1 MFIWVLNTPL
11 SQKLKNRGNEPSKMK
26 KAGSKKR
33 KILKKMNL
41 QTVLDTK
48 NKKESFS
55 EKTKKQ
61 KKTKTRYRSFSFI
74 GEYVEIGNVI
84 KIVL

>member
-1 MFIWVLNTPL
+1 MFIWVLNTHL
-11 SQKLKNRGNEPSKMK
+11 GQKLKNRGNEPSKMK

-61 KKTKTRYRSFSFI
+61 KKQKQDTDHFHLLENMQRL
-74 GEYVEIGNVI
+74 EM
-84 KIVL
+84 L

>member
-11 SQKLKNRGNEPSKMK
+11 GQKLKNRGNEPSKMK

-61 KKTKTRYRSFSFI
+61 EKQKQDTDHFHLL
-74 GEYVEIGNVI
+74 ENM
-84 KIVL
+84 

>member
-1 MFIWVLNTPL
+1 
-11 SQKLKNRGNEPSKMK
+11 MK

-61 KKTKTRYRSFSFI
+61 KKQKQDTDHFHLL
-74 GEYVEIGNVI
+74 ENM
-84 KIVL
+84 

>member
-11 SQKLKNRGNEPSKMK
+11 GQKLKNRGNEPSKMK

-33 KILKKMNL
+33 KILKKLNL

-61 KKTKTRYRSFSFI
+61 KQKQDTDHFHLL
-74 GEYVEIGNVI
+74 ENM
-84 KIVL
+84 